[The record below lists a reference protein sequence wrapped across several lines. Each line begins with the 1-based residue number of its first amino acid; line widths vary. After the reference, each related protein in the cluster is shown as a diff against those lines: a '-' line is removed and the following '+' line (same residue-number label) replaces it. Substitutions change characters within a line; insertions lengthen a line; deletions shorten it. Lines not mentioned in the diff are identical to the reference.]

1 MPRFSY
7 TAYDHLG
14 ARTAGEIS
22 ADTRELALEALS
34 RQGRFPLEL
43 VEGGAVAA
51 PRWWER
57 EVFAPGQLSRR
68 NLALLTR
75 ELATLVKAELPVDE
89 ALRIVSLQPLMGT
102 RARGVVA
109 AVLARVL
116 DGASLSEALQ
126 GQKQALPEFYWRIIH
141 AGETSGTLGQ
151 ALDELATFLER
162 SAEFR
167 AKVASAL
174 VYPVTLLIAAVA
186 ALAVILM
193 ILVPTIAPMFK
204 DAGRDPPAVI
214 QVLIGIEEFIA
225 GHWLLVLLA
234 LAALIAGAIVISRN
248 EQWRV
253 ARDRAFMRVP
263 LLSGLIENGETAVLA
278 RTLGTMVKNGV
289 PLLQALE
296 VTGDSLSNRAMAGA
310 VHACAAQMREGGT
323 LVGSL
328 VRAGVF
334 PELSLRLIAV
344 GEQSGQLETMLARV
358 AEIYEAALQRQ
369 LQRIT
374 SLLTPILTVC
384 IGLVVGGLLLSVM
397 GAIVS
402 VNDLALQ

>member
-1 MPRFSY
+1 M
-7 TAYDHLG
+7 
-14 ARTAGEIS
+14 
-22 ADTRELALEALS
+22 
-34 RQGRFPLEL
+34 
-43 VEGGAVAA
+43 A
-51 PRWWER
+51 PRC
-57 EVFAPGQLSRR
+57 RR
-68 NLALLTR
+68 PCR
-75 ELATLVKAELPVDE
+75 
-89 ALRIVSLQPLMGT
+89 R
-102 RARGVVA
+102 
-109 AVLARVL
+109 
-116 DGASLSEALQ
+116 
-126 GQKQALPEFYWRIIH
+126 QKQALPEFYWRIIH

-174 VYPVTLLIAAVA
+174 VYPVTLLIAAGA
-186 ALAVILM
+186 ALAIILM

-225 GHWLLVLLA
+225 AHWLLVLIA
-234 LAALIAGAIVISRN
+234 LAALVAGAIALSRN
-248 EQWRV
+248 ERWRV

-263 LLSGLIENGETAVLA
+263 LLSGPDRERRDGNPGTHA
-278 RTLGTMVKNGV
+278 RHHG
-289 PLLQALE
+289 QE
-296 VTGDSLSNRAMAGA
+296 RRAAAAGPRGHRQFAEQPRRRPGGAHLRRADARGRHAGRIAGA
-310 VHACAAQMREGGT
+310 GRRVP
-323 LVGSL
+323 
-328 VRAGVF
+328 RAVA
-334 PELSLRLIAV
+334 RLIAV

>member
-1 MPRFSY
+1 MP
-7 TAYDHLG
+7 
-14 ARTAGEIS
+14 ARPAARS
-22 ADTRELALEALS
+22 ARRWTNWPPS
-34 RQGRFPLEL
+34 WN
-43 VEGGAVAA
+43 A
-51 PRWWER
+51 PPS
-57 EVFAPGQLSRR
+57 FAPGS
-68 NLALLTR
+68 
-75 ELATLVKAELPVDE
+75 
-89 ALRIVSLQPLMGT
+89 
-102 RARGVVA
+102 
-109 AVLARVL
+109 
-116 DGASLSEALQ
+116 
-126 GQKQALPEFYWRIIH
+126 
-141 AGETSGTLGQ
+141 
-151 ALDELATFLER
+151 
-162 SAEFR
+162 
-167 AKVASAL
+167 ASAL
-174 VYPVTLLIAAVA
+174 VYPVTLLIAAGA
-186 ALAVILM
+186 ALAIILM
-193 ILVPTIAPMFK
+193 VLVPTIAPMFK

-225 GHWLLVLLA
+225 AHWLLLLIA
-234 LAALIAGAIVISRN
+234 LAALVAGAIALSRN

-263 LLSGLIENGETAVLA
+263 LLSGLIENGETATLA
-278 RTLGTMVKNGV
+278 RTLGTMVRNGV

-296 VTGDSLSNRAMAGA
+296 VTGNSLSNRAVAQA
-310 VHACAAQMREGGT
+310 VHTCAAQMREGGT

-328 VRAGVF
+328 ARAGVF

-358 AEIYEAALQRQ
+358 AEVYEAALQRQ

>member
-1 MPRFSY
+1 MPRYSY
-7 TAYDHLG
+7 TAYDDRG
-14 ARTAGEIS
+14 TRTAGEVD
-22 ADTRELALEALS
+22 AETRESALETLS
-34 RQGRFPLEL
+34 RQGRFPLDL
-43 VEGGAVAA
+43 VEGGAPLAQ
-51 PRWWER
+51 RWWER
-57 EVFAPGQLSRR
+57 EVFAPRQLSRR

-89 ALRIVSLQPLMGT
+89 ALRIVSLQPLMGM
-102 RARGVVA
+102 RARSAVA

-126 GQKQALPEFYWRIIH
+126 GQKDALPEFYWRIIH

-174 VYPVTLLIAAVA
+174 VYPATLLVAAGA
-186 ALAVILM
+186 ALAIILM
-193 ILVPTIAPMFK
+193 ILVPTVAPLFK

-214 QVLIGIEEFIA
+214 QVLIDVQEFLSS
-225 GHWLLVLLA
+225 HWLLVMVA
-234 LAALIAGAIVISRN
+234 LGALIAGAIAASRN
-248 EQWRV
+248 ERWRI

-263 LLSGLIENGETAVLA
+263 LLSGLIENGETATLA

-296 VTGDSLSNRAMAGA
+296 VSGNALSNRAMAAA

-328 VRAGVF
+328 VRTGMF

-369 LQRIT
+369 LQRVT
-374 SLLTPILTVC
+374 SLMTPILTVC

>member
-1 MPRFSY
+1 MARFSY
-7 TAYDHLG
+7 TAYDHRG

-22 ADTRELALEALS
+22 AETRESALEALS

-57 EVFAPGQLSRR
+57 EVFAPGPLARR

-174 VYPVTLLIAAVA
+174 VYPVTLLIAAGA
-186 ALAVILM
+186 ALAIILM

-214 QVLIGIEEFIA
+214 QVLISIQEFIA
-225 GHWLLVLLA
+225 AHWLLVLLA
-234 LAALIAGAIVISRN
+234 LAALIAGAITVSRN
-248 EQWRV
+248 ERWRL

-263 LLSGLIENGETAVLA
+263 LLSGLIENGETATLA

-296 VTGDSLSNRAMAGA
+296 VTGDSLSNRAMAAA

-328 VRAGVF
+328 VRSGVF

>member
-1 MPRFSY
+1 MPRYSY
-7 TAYDHLG
+7 TAYDDRG
-14 ARTAGEIS
+14 ARMAGVIDAE
-22 ADTRELALEALS
+22 TRESALEVLS

-43 VEGGAVAA
+43 VEGGLAPA

-57 EVFAPGQLSRR
+57 EVFAPGHLSRR

-89 ALRIVSLQPLMGT
+89 ALRIVSLQPLMGV
-102 RARGVVA
+102 RARGAVGS
-109 AVLARVL
+109 VLARVL

-126 GQKQALPEFYWRIIH
+126 GQRDALPEFYWRIIH

-162 SAEFR
+162 SAELR

-174 VYPVTLLIAAVA
+174 VYPATLLVAAGA
-186 ALAVILM
+186 ALAIVLM

-204 DAGRDPPAVI
+204 DAGRDPPPVI
-214 QVLIGIEEFIA
+214 QVLIDIQEFMV
-225 GHWLLVLLA
+225 GHWLLLLIA
-234 LAALIAGAIVISRN
+234 LGALIVGAVVASRH
-248 EQWRV
+248 ERWRL
-253 ARDRAFMRVP
+253 ARDRALMRVP
-263 LLSGLIENGETAVLA
+263 LLSGLIVNGETATLA

-296 VTGDSLSNRAMAGA
+296 VTGNSLSNRAMAEA
-310 VHACAAQMREGGT
+310 VHACTAQMREGGT

-328 VRAGVF
+328 VRAGRF

-344 GEQSGQLETMLARV
+344 GEQSGQLETMLARI

-369 LQRIT
+369 LQRAT
-374 SLLTPILTVC
+374 SLMTPILTLC

-397 GAIVS
+397 SAIVS